1 MISKINSVTIK
12 LRKLI
17 AGFGMSAIVLVAFL
31 ALPVV
36 IFQQP
41 VNAAACGAASDGFF
55 FGLPPW
61 HRGLKCDN
69 GAVDLSDMEIGNII
83 VIVGLNIIDMV
94 VRLMGIVA
102 IAFIVIGGFQY
113 MLARGEAS
121 NVAKGKA
128 TVTHAVI
135 GLIIVMAS
143 STIVGFLVSR
153 IGV

>member
-1 MISKINSVTIK
+1 MIGKINSVTIK

-41 VNAAACGAASDGFF
+41 VNAAACGASSDGEF

-69 GAVDLSDMEIGNII
+69 GAVDLSGMEIGNII
-83 VIVGLNIIDMV
+83 VVVGLNIIDMV
-94 VRLMGIVA
+94 L
-102 IAFIVIGGFQY
+102 
-113 MLARGEAS
+113 L
-121 NVAKGKA
+121 
-128 TVTHAVI
+128 
-135 GLIIVMAS
+135 L
-143 STIVGFLVSR
+143 
-153 IGV
+153 